1 MTGAAPRAQV
11 AILCG
16 GRGTRLGALTANLPK
31 PLLPVGDLPFLD
43 HLLMEVARSGF
54 RDILLLAHF
63 ESEAVYRFAESSV
76 ARRMFD
82 LNLTLSVEPDLAG
95 TGGAVHHAR
104 NLLADEFIIMN
115 GDTWLG
121 LDYHALL
128 ERRAGAGAIAAIGL
142 REVSEPDRFNVVD
155 LDGSMI
161 TRFRRDR
168 AGVGVGYINGGVAA
182 CTRELLGYLK
192 AQGSLEDDVWPVLA
206 SEGRLAGL
214 PTDGYFLDI
223 GVPEAFERAQTE
235 IPAQQRRSAAFLNRD
250 CGVNPA
256 AGPGGKAVRFDGGQ
270 PDELMC
276 KPV

>member
-82 LNLTLSVEPDLAG
+82 LNLTLSVEPDPAG

-128 ERRAGAGAIAAIGL
+128 ERRAGAG
-142 REVSEPDRFNVVD
+142 
-155 LDGSMI
+155 
-161 TRFRRDR
+161 
-168 AGVGVGYINGGVAA
+168 YINGGVAA

-192 AQGSLEDDVWPVLA
+192 AQGSLEDDFWPVLA